1 MRSEGCLSA
10 RAAAAVSGIVLG
22 ALATFSCRP
31 GAAAA
36 ERLIP
41 PPARLTGFSVD
52 GAVPATRTFSIVVE
66 LAPATNALDADA
78 AAVADPASPMH
89 HKLLTHAQFT
99 ARYGRSPA
107 EIAALAAW
115 LRASGATGIEISSN
129 RLVAGATFD
138 IAHAERAFKTRFARF
153 SDGARTLVAPLG
165 PLSLPNLRVRAV
177 RGVVLGAA
185 PRLAIA
191 EAPHLPTDFR
201 GDWLLPARFREAYD
215 AVADGG
221 AGQRIAL
228 IEDSSDRYERD
239 DLARFV
245 RGDFGKDAVH
255 PEPPAD
261 AATPEPFAASLE
273 RLTRVEAAAPAA
285 EQECGRDD
293 RGQEPTIDLAAILTL
308 APQATIVVRDEA
320 VCVAGGE
327 GILALQHALDATD
340 SPDAIVFPFVVGVLR
355 ETSAAAYGPVPIP
368 YLEAALR
375 GIPIVVPS
383 GDDGAYGV
391 HEAGRER
398 AGVTYPCSLAYVV
411 CAGGTSLGT
420 RSRALDEG
428 PWNDGTHAGG
438 GGLSL
443 DPRPRWQDAP
453 SAFEFTPAVAKT
465 RIVPDVAA
473 DAAGHLLIVWH
484 GYATGGVGGTSESA
498 ALVAASLAAINA
510 AVPPERRLRSA
521 ADLYVLARANPKAFR
536 DISREND
543 RFYLDNT
550 LRPRPKA
557 LPLEYRGI
565 LPSPAPLV
573 QGCAEIQP
581 SGCSAIVGYDAVTGI
596 GSLLQQAAI
605 EALAGP
611 ARLRQRTR

>member
-1 MRSEGCLSA
+1 MRLQGCRFA
-10 RAAAAVSGIVLG
+10 RAAAALAGLLLG
-22 ALATFSCRP
+22 SFAVCCGPSPAR
-31 GAAAA
+31 A
-36 ERLIP
+36 ERLT
-41 PPARLTGFSVD
+41 PPAARLAGFRVD
-52 GAVPATRTFSIVVE
+52 GPAETTRELSIVVE
-66 LAPATNALDADA
+66 LAPKTNTLDADA
-78 AAVADPASPMH
+78 AAANDPASPLH
-89 HKLLTHAQFT
+89 RLQLTHAQF
-99 ARYGRSPA
+99 AAHYGRTPA
-107 EIAALAAW
+107 EISRLTAW
-115 LRASGATGIEISSN
+115 LRASGATGIEASSN
-129 RLVAGATFD
+129 RLVVGATFD
-138 IAHAERAFKTRFARF
+138 LAHAQRAFATRFARF
-153 SDGARTLVAPLG
+153 SDGGRTLVAPLG
-165 PLSLPNLRVRAV
+165 PLSLPNVRVRAV

-185 PRLAIA
+185 PRLAD
-191 EAPHLPTDFR
+191 APGLPTDFR

-215 AVADGG
+215 AVPDGG
-221 AGQRIAL
+221 AGQRIVL
-228 IEDSSDRYERD
+228 IEDSSDRFERE

-245 RGDFGKDAVH
+245 RGDFGRDAVH
-255 PEPPAD
+255 PEPPSD

-273 RLTRVEAAAPAA
+273 RLTRVEAATPADK
-285 EQECGRDD
+285 QDCGRDD
-293 RGQEPTIDLAAILTL
+293 RGQEPTIDLAALLTL

-327 GILALQHALDATD
+327 GVLALQHALDTPD
-340 SPDAIVFPFVVGVLR
+340 SPDAIVFPFVVGALR

-391 HEAGRER
+391 HEAGLER
-398 AGVTYPCSLAYVV
+398 AGVTYPCALAFVV

-438 GGLSL
+438 GGLSH
-443 DPRPRWQDAP
+443 DPRPPWQDAP
-453 SAFEFTPAVAKT
+453 SAFEFTPAVATT
-465 RIVPDVAA
+465 RVVPDVAA

-510 AVPPERRLRSA
+510 AVPRERRLRSA
-521 ADLYVLARANPKAFR
+521 ADLYALARANPKAFR

-550 LRPRPKA
+550 LRPRPRA
-557 LPLEYRGI
+557 LPLGYRGI

-581 SGCSAIVGYDAVTGI
+581 NGCRAIVGYDAVTGI

-611 ARLRQRTR
+611 VRLRQRTR

>member
-1 MRSEGCLSA
+1 MLATLCRP
-10 RAAAAVSGIVLG
+10 AAAG
-22 ALATFSCRP
+22 A
-31 GAAAA
+31 
-36 ERLIP
+36 EMLIP
-41 PPARLTGFSVD
+41 PPARLAGFTVAGSPE
-52 GAVPATRTFSIVVE
+52 ANRTLSIVVE
-66 LAPATNALDADA
+66 LAPASSALDADA

-89 HKLLTHAQFT
+89 HMQLTHAQFT

-115 LRASGATGIEISSN
+115 LRANGATGIEISSN
-129 RLVAGATFD
+129 RLLAGATFD
-138 IAHAERAFKTRFARF
+138 IAHAERAFKTHFARF

-165 PLSLPNLRVRAV
+165 PLSLPDLRVRAI
-177 RGVVLGAA
+177 RGVVLGAP
-185 PRLAIA
+185 PRLALA

-215 AVADGG
+215 AVPEGG

-228 IEDSSDRYERD
+228 IEDSSDRFERED
-239 DLARFV
+239 VARFV

-255 PEPPAD
+255 PEPPSD
-261 AATPEPFAASLE
+261 AATPPPFAANLE
-273 RLTRVEAAAPAA
+273 NLTRVEAAAPSA
-285 EQECGRDD
+285 EQDCGRDD
-293 RGQEPTIDLAAILTL
+293 RGQEPTIDLAAILAL
-308 APQATIVVRDEA
+308 APKATIVVRDEA

-327 GILALQHALDATD
+327 GVLALQHALDAAD
-340 SPDAIVFPFVVGVLR
+340 SPDAIVFPFVVGALH
-355 ETSAAAYGPVPIP
+355 EPSAAAYGPVPIP
-368 YLEAALR
+368 YLEAILR

-383 GDDGAYGV
+383 GDDGAYGI
-391 HEAGRER
+391 HEAGVER
-398 AGVTYPCSLAYVV
+398 AGVTYPCALAYVV

-438 GGLSL
+438 GGISF

-453 SAFEFTPAVAKT
+453 SAFEFTPAVAKA
-465 RIVPDVAA
+465 RIVPDVSA

-498 ALVAASLAAINA
+498 ALTGASLVAINA
-510 AVPPERRLRSA
+510 AVPAERRLRTA
-521 ADLYVLARANPKAFR
+521 GDLYVLARSNPKAFR

-557 LPLEYRGI
+557 LPIEYRGI
-565 LPSPAPLV
+565 LPTPAPLV
-573 QGCAEIQP
+573 FGCAGVQP
-581 SGCSAIVGYDAVTGI
+581 NGCSAIAGYDAVSGI
-596 GSLLQQAAI
+596 GSILQQAAI
-605 EALAGP
+605 EALAG
-611 ARLRQRTR
+611 AVRLRQQVK